1 MLHASSRAFFNRL
14 AESSTAKR
22 LASRYEMKQ
31 PGGFARRFVAG
42 ETLEE
47 AIAAARAVEQRG
59 MMTTLNYLGERV
71 QSAAAAQAA
80 TREYL
85 AVLETVLAAGID
97 RNLSVK
103 LTQLGLETDRAACTA
118 NLKRVLDAAERAQC
132 FIRIDMENST
142 CTDATLDVLEA
153 VWHDGYRNVGVVLQS
168 YLYRSESDV
177 RRVNRLGARIR
188 LVKGAYME
196 PKTTAYQRKADVDA
210 SFVRLMRVLLT
221 ENVYPAI
228 ATHDR
233 RMIDATC
240 AFAAER
246 GLPPDGFEFQLL
258 YGVRRDLQAAVRAR
272 GSRLRIYIPFG
283 QEWFPYFMRRLAERP
298 ANVLFVVRS
307 RLSER

>member
-14 AESSTAKR
+14 AGSSTIKR
-22 LASRYEMKQ
+22 LASRYGMKQ

-47 AIAAARAVEQRG
+47 AIAAACAVEQRG

-85 AVLETVLAAGID
+85 AVLETVLAAGIG

-118 NLKRVLDAAERAQC
+118 NLKQVLDAAERAQC

-142 CTDATLDVLEA
+142 CTDATLDILEA

-196 PKTTAYQRKADVDA
+196 PKTIAYQRKADVDA
-210 SFVRLMRVLLT
+210 NFVRLMRVLLT
-221 ENVYPAI
+221 ESVYPAI

-258 YGVRRDLQAAVRAR
+258 YGVRRDLQAAVRDM
-272 GSRLRIYIPFG
+272 GSRLRIYMPFG
-283 QEWFPYFMRRLAERP
+283 REWFPYFMRRLGERP

-307 RLSER
+307 LSER

>member
-14 AESSTAKR
+14 AGSSTIKR
-22 LASRYEMKQ
+22 LASRYGMKQ

-85 AVLETVLAAGID
+85 AVVETVLAAGIG

-118 NLKRVLDAAERAQC
+118 NLKQVLDAAERAQC

-142 CTDATLDVLEA
+142 CTDATLDILEA
-153 VWHDGYRNVGVVLQS
+153 VWQDGYRNVGVVLQS

-196 PKTTAYQRKADVDA
+196 PKAIAYQRKADVDA
-210 SFVRLMRVLLT
+210 NFVRLMRMLLT
-221 ENVYPAI
+221 ESVYPAI

-233 RMIDATC
+233 RMIDATY

-258 YGVRRDLQAAVRAR
+258 YGVRRDLQAAVRDM
-272 GSRLRIYIPFG
+272 GSRLRIYMPFG
-283 QEWFPYFMRRLAERP
+283 REWFPYFMRRLGERP

-307 RLSER
+307 LSER

>member
-14 AESSTAKR
+14 AGSSTIKR
-22 LASRYEMKQ
+22 LASRYGMKQ

-85 AVLETVLAAGID
+85 AVLEAVLAAGIG

-103 LTQLGLETDRAACTA
+103 LTQLGLETDRAACIA
-118 NLKRVLDAAERAQC
+118 NLKQVLDAAERAQC
-132 FIRIDMENST
+132 FIRIDMENSA
-142 CTDATLDVLEA
+142 CTDTTLDIFEG
-153 VWHDGYRNVGVVLQS
+153 VWRDGYRNVGVVLQS

-196 PKTTAYQRKADVDA
+196 PKTIAYQRKADVDA
-210 SFVRLMRVLLT
+210 NFVRLMRVLLT
-221 ENVYPAI
+221 ESVYPAI
-228 ATHDR
+228 ATHDQ

-258 YGVRRDLQAAVRAR
+258 YGVSRDVQAAVRAM
-272 GSRLRIYIPFG
+272 GSRLRIYMPFG
-283 QEWFPYFMRRLAERP
+283 REWFPYFMRRLGERP
-298 ANVLFVVRS
+298 ANVLFVLRS
-307 RLSER
+307 LSER

>member
-14 AESSTAKR
+14 AGSSTIKR
-22 LASRYEMKQ
+22 LASRYGMKQ

-59 MMTTLNYLGERV
+59 VMTTLNYLGERV

-85 AVLETVLAAGID
+85 AVLETVLAAGIG

-118 NLKRVLDAAERAQC
+118 NLKQVLDAAERAQC

-142 CTDATLDVLEA
+142 CTDATLDILEA

-196 PKTTAYQRKADVDA
+196 PKTIAYQRKADVDA
-210 SFVRLMRVLLT
+210 NFVRLMRVLLT
-221 ENVYPAI
+221 ESVYPAI

-258 YGVRRDLQAAVRAR
+258 YGVRRDLQAAVRDM
-272 GSRLRIYIPFG
+272 GSRLRIYMPFG
-283 QEWFPYFMRRLAERP
+283 REWFPYFMRRLGERP

-307 RLSER
+307 LSER

>member
-14 AESSTAKR
+14 ASSSAIKQ
-22 LASRYEMKQ
+22 LASRYGMNQ
-31 PGGFARRFVAG
+31 PGGFARRWVAG

-47 AIAAARAVEQRG
+47 AIATARAVEQGG

-80 TREYL
+80 TREHL
-85 AVLETVLAAGID
+85 AVLETVLAAGIG

-103 LTQLGLETDRAACTA
+103 LTQLGLETDRAACIA
-118 NLKRVLDAAERAQC
+118 NLKQVLDAAERAQC
-132 FIRIDMENST
+132 FIRIDMEDSA
-142 CTDATLDVLEA
+142 CTDATLDIFED
-153 VWHDGYRNVGVVLQS
+153 VWRDGYRNVGVVLQS

-196 PKTTAYQRKADVDA
+196 PKTIAYQRKADVDA

-221 ENVYPAI
+221 ESVYPAI

-233 RMIDATC
+233 RH
-240 AFAAER
+240 
-246 GLPPDGFEFQLL
+246 
-258 YGVRRDLQAAVRAR
+258 V
-272 GSRLRIYIPFG
+272 RLRCRAQTPA
-283 QEWFPYFMRRLAERP
+283 RRLRVSAPLRRP
-298 ANVLFVVRS
+298 S
-307 RLSER
+307 

>member
-14 AESSTAKR
+14 AGSSTIKR
-22 LASRYEMKQ
+22 LASRYGMKQ

-85 AVLETVLAAGID
+85 AVLETVLAAGIG

-118 NLKRVLDAAERAQC
+118 NLKQVLDAAERAQC

-142 CTDATLDVLEA
+142 CTDATLDILEA

-196 PKTTAYQRKADVDA
+196 PKTIAYQRKADVDA
-210 SFVRLMRVLLT
+210 NFVRLMRVLLT
-221 ENVYPAI
+221 ESVYPAI

-258 YGVRRDLQAAVRAR
+258 YGVRRDLQAAVRDM
-272 GSRLRIYIPFG
+272 GSRLRIYMPFG
-283 QEWFPYFMRRLAERP
+283 REWFPYFMRRLSERP

-307 RLSER
+307 LSER

>member
-14 AESSTAKR
+14 AGSSTIKR
-22 LASRYEMKQ
+22 LASRYGMKQ

-85 AVLETVLAAGID
+85 AVLETVLAAGIG

-118 NLKRVLDAAERAQC
+118 NLKQVLDAAERAQC

-142 CTDATLDVLEA
+142 CTDATLDILEA

-196 PKTTAYQRKADVDA
+196 PKTIAYQRKADVDA
-210 SFVRLMRVLLT
+210 NFVRLMRVLLT
-221 ENVYPAI
+221 ESVYPAI

-258 YGVRRDLQAAVRAR
+258 YGVRRDLQAAVRDM
-272 GSRLRIYIPFG
+272 GSRLRIYMPFG
-283 QEWFPYFMRRLAERP
+283 REWFPYFMRRLGERP

-307 RLSER
+307 LSER

>member
-14 AESSTAKR
+14 AGSSTIKR
-22 LASRYEMKQ
+22 LASRYGMKQ

-47 AIAAARAVEQRG
+47 AIAAARGVEQRG

-85 AVLETVLAAGID
+85 AVVETVLAAGIG

-118 NLKRVLDAAERAQC
+118 NLKQVLDAAERAQC
-132 FIRIDMENST
+132 FIRIDMENSA
-142 CTDATLDVLEA
+142 CTDATLDILEA

-196 PKTTAYQRKADVDA
+196 PKTIAYQRKADVDA
-210 SFVRLMRVLLT
+210 NFVRLMRVLLT
-221 ENVYPAI
+221 ESVYPAI

-240 AFAAER
+240 TFAAER

-258 YGVRRDLQAAVRAR
+258 YGVRRDLQAAVRAM
-272 GSRLRIYIPFG
+272 GLRLRIYMPFG
-283 QEWFPYFMRRLAERP
+283 REWFPYFMRRLGERP

-307 RLSER
+307 LSER

>member
-14 AESSTAKR
+14 AGSSTIKR
-22 LASRYEMKQ
+22 LASRYGMKQ

-47 AIAAARAVEQRG
+47 AIAAARTVEQRG

-85 AVLETVLAAGID
+85 AVLEAVLAAGIG

-103 LTQLGLETDRAACTA
+103 LTQLGLETDRAACIA
-118 NLKRVLDAAERAQC
+118 NLKQVLDAAERAQC
-132 FIRIDMENST
+132 FIRIDMENSA
-142 CTDATLDVLEA
+142 CTDTTLDILEG
-153 VWHDGYRNVGVVLQS
+153 VWRDGHRNVGVVLQS

-196 PKTTAYQRKADVDA
+196 PKTIAYQRKADVDA
-210 SFVRLMRVLLT
+210 NFVRLMRVLLT
-221 ENVYPAI
+221 ESVYPAI

-258 YGVRRDLQAAVRAR
+258 YGVRRDLQAAVRAM
-272 GSRLRIYIPFG
+272 GSRLRIYMPFG
-283 QEWFPYFMRRLAERP
+283 REWFPYFMRRLGERP
-298 ANVLFVVRS
+298 ANVLFVLRS
-307 RLSER
+307 LSER

>member
-14 AESSTAKR
+14 AGSSTIKR
-22 LASRYEMKQ
+22 LASRYGMKQ

-47 AIAAARAVEQRG
+47 AIAVARAVEQRG
-59 MMTTLNYLGERV
+59 TMTTLNYLGERV

-85 AVLETVLAAGID
+85 AVLETVLAAGIG

-103 LTQLGLETDRAACTA
+103 LTQLGLEIDREACTA
-118 NLKRVLDAAERAQC
+118 NLKQVLDAASGAQS
-132 FIRIDMENST
+132 FIRLDMEDST

-196 PKTTAYQRKADVDA
+196 PKTIAYQRKADVDA
-210 SFVRLMRVLLT
+210 SFVRLMRLLLT
-221 ENVYPAI
+221 ENIYPAI

-258 YGVRRDLQAAVRAR
+258 YGVRRDLQAAVRAM

-283 QEWFPYFMRRLAERP
+283 QEWFPYFMRRLGERP

-307 RLSER
+307 WLS

>member
-14 AESSTAKR
+14 AGSSTIKR
-22 LASRYEMKQ
+22 LASRYGMKQ
-31 PGGFARRFVAG
+31 PGGFARRWVAG

-85 AVLETVLAAGID
+85 AVLEAVLAAGIG
-97 RNLSVK
+97 RNLSLK
-103 LTQLGLETDRAACTA
+103 LTQLGLEADRAACIT
-118 NLKRVLDAAERAQC
+118 NLKQVLDVAERAEC
-132 FIRIDMENST
+132 FIRIDMEDST
-142 CTDATLDVLEA
+142 CTDATLDILEG
-153 VWHDGYRNVGVVLQS
+153 VWRDGYRNVGVVLQS

-196 PKTTAYQRKADVDA
+196 PKTIAYQRKADVDA

-221 ENVYPAI
+221 ESVYPAI

-258 YGVRRDLQAAVRAR
+258 YGVRRDLQAAVRAM
-272 GSRLRIYIPFG
+272 GSRLRIYMPFG
-283 QEWFPYFMRRLAERP
+283 REWFPYFMRRLGERP

-307 RLSER
+307 LSER

>member
-14 AESSTAKR
+14 AGSSTIKR
-22 LASRYEMKQ
+22 LASRYGMKQ
-31 PGGFARRFVAG
+31 PGGFARRWVAG

-103 LTQLGLETDRAACTA
+103 LTQLGLETDRAACIA
-118 NLKRVLDAAERAQC
+118 NLKQVLDAAERAQC

-142 CTDATLDVLEA
+142 CTDATLDILEG
-153 VWHDGYRNVGVVLQS
+153 VWRDGYRNVGVVLQS

-196 PKTTAYQRKADVDA
+196 PKTIAYQRKADVDA

-221 ENVYPAI
+221 ESVYPAI

-258 YGVRRDLQAAVRAR
+258 YGVRRDLQAAVRAM
-272 GSRLRIYIPFG
+272 GSRLRIYMPFG
-283 QEWFPYFMRRLAERP
+283 REWFPYFMRRLGERP

-307 RLSER
+307 LSER

>member
-14 AESSTAKR
+14 AGSSTIKR
-22 LASRYEMKQ
+22 LASRYGMKQ

-59 MMTTLNYLGERV
+59 MMTTLNYLSERV

-85 AVLETVLAAGID
+85 AVLETVLAAGIG

-118 NLKRVLDAAERAQC
+118 NLKQVLDAAERAQC

-142 CTDATLDVLEA
+142 CTDATLDILEG
-153 VWHDGYRNVGVVLQS
+153 VWRDGYRNVGVVLQS

-196 PKTTAYQRKADVDA
+196 PKTIAYQRKADVDA
-210 SFVRLMRVLLT
+210 NFVRLMRVLLT
-221 ENVYPAI
+221 ESVYPAI

-258 YGVRRDLQAAVRAR
+258 YGVRRDLQAAVRDM
-272 GSRLRIYIPFG
+272 GSRLRIYMPFG
-283 QEWFPYFMRRLAERP
+283 REWFPYFMRRLGERP

-307 RLSER
+307 LSER

>member
-14 AESSTAKR
+14 AGSSTIKQ
-22 LASRYEMKQ
+22 LASRYGMNQ
-31 PGGFARRFVAG
+31 PGGFARRWVAG

-47 AIAAARAVEQRG
+47 AIATARAVEQGG

-85 AVLETVLAAGID
+85 AVLETVLAAGIG

-103 LTQLGLETDRAACTA
+103 LTQLGLETDRAACIA
-118 NLKRVLDAAERAQC
+118 NLKQVLDAAERAQC

-142 CTDATLDVLEA
+142 CTDATLDILED
-153 VWHDGYRNVGVVLQS
+153 VWRDGYRNVGVVLQS

-196 PKTTAYQRKADVDA
+196 PKTIAYQRKADVDA
-210 SFVRLMRVLLT
+210 NFVRLMRVLLT
-221 ENVYPAI
+221 ESVYPAI

-246 GLPPDGFEFQLL
+246 RLPPDGFEFQLL
-258 YGVRRDLQAAVRAR
+258 YGVRRDLQAAVRAM
-272 GSRLRIYIPFG
+272 GSRLRIYMPFG
-283 QEWFPYFMRRLAERP
+283 REWFPYFMRRLGERP
-298 ANVLFVVRS
+298 ANVLFVLRS
-307 RLSER
+307 LSER

>member
-14 AESSTAKR
+14 AGSSTIKR
-22 LASRYEMKQ
+22 LASRYGMKQ

-85 AVLETVLAAGID
+85 AVLEMVLAAGIG

-118 NLKRVLDAAERAQC
+118 NLKQVLDAAERAQC

-142 CTDATLDVLEA
+142 CTDATLDILEA

-196 PKTTAYQRKADVDA
+196 PKTIAYQRKADVDA
-210 SFVRLMRVLLT
+210 NFVRLMRVLLT
-221 ENVYPAI
+221 ESVYPAI

-258 YGVRRDLQAAVRAR
+258 YGVRRDLQAAVRDM
-272 GSRLRIYIPFG
+272 GSRLRIYMPFG
-283 QEWFPYFMRRLAERP
+283 REWFPYFMRRLGERP

-307 RLSER
+307 LSER

>member
-14 AESSTAKR
+14 AGSSTIKR
-22 LASRYEMKQ
+22 LASRYGMKQ

-85 AVLETVLAAGID
+85 AVLEMVLAAGIG

-118 NLKRVLDAAERAQC
+118 NLKQVLDAAERAQC

-142 CTDATLDVLEA
+142 CTDATLDILEA
-153 VWHDGYRNVGVVLQS
+153 VWHDGYRNVGIVLQS

-196 PKTTAYQRKADVDA
+196 PKTIAYQRKADVDA
-210 SFVRLMRVLLT
+210 NFVRLMRVLLT
-221 ENVYPAI
+221 ESVYPAI

-258 YGVRRDLQAAVRAR
+258 YGVRRDLQAAVRDM
-272 GSRLRIYIPFG
+272 GSRLRIYMPFG
-283 QEWFPYFMRRLAERP
+283 REWFPYFMRRLGERP

-307 RLSER
+307 LSER

>member
-14 AESSTAKR
+14 AGSSTIKR
-22 LASRYEMKQ
+22 LASRYGMKQ

-85 AVLETVLAAGID
+85 AVVETVLAAGIG

-103 LTQLGLETDRAACTA
+103 LTQLGLETDRTACTA
-118 NLKRVLDAAERAQC
+118 NLKQVLDAAERAQC

-142 CTDATLDVLEA
+142 CTDATLDILEA
-153 VWHDGYRNVGVVLQS
+153 VWQDGYRNVGVVLQS

-196 PKTTAYQRKADVDA
+196 PKAIAYQRKADVDA
-210 SFVRLMRVLLT
+210 NFVRLMRVLLT
-221 ENVYPAI
+221 ESVYPAI

-258 YGVRRDLQAAVRAR
+258 YGVRRDLQAAVRDM
-272 GSRLRIYIPFG
+272 GSRLRIYMPFG
-283 QEWFPYFMRRLAERP
+283 REWFPYFMRRLGERP

-307 RLSER
+307 LSER

>member
-14 AESSTAKR
+14 AGSSTIKR
-22 LASRYEMKQ
+22 LASRYGMKQ

-85 AVLETVLAAGID
+85 AVVETVLAAGIG

-103 LTQLGLETDRAACTA
+103 LTQLGLETDRTACTA
-118 NLKRVLDAAERAQC
+118 NLKQVLDAAERAQC

-142 CTDATLDVLEA
+142 CTDATLDILEA
-153 VWHDGYRNVGVVLQS
+153 VWQDGYRNVGVVLQS

-196 PKTTAYQRKADVDA
+196 PKAIAYQRKADADA
-210 SFVRLMRVLLT
+210 NFVRLMRVLLT
-221 ENVYPAI
+221 ESVYPAI

-233 RMIDATC
+233 RH
-240 AFAAER
+240 
-246 GLPPDGFEFQLL
+246 
-258 YGVRRDLQAAVRAR
+258 VRLRRRAR
-272 GSRLRIYIPFG
+272 TPARRLRVSAPL
-283 QEWFPYFMRRLAERP
+283 RRP
-298 ANVLFVVRS
+298 S
-307 RLSER
+307 

>member
-14 AESSTAKR
+14 AGSSTIKR
-22 LASRYEMKQ
+22 LASRYGMKQ

-85 AVLETVLAAGID
+85 AVLETVLAAGIG

-118 NLKRVLDAAERAQC
+118 NLKQVLDAAERAQC
-132 FIRIDMENST
+132 FIRIDMEDST
-142 CTDATLDVLEA
+142 CTDATLDILEV

-196 PKTTAYQRKADVDA
+196 PKTIAYQRKADVDA
-210 SFVRLMRVLLT
+210 NFVRLMRVLLT
-221 ENVYPAI
+221 ESVYPAI

-246 GLPPDGFEFQLL
+246 GLPPDGFGVSAPLTASVAISRRP
-258 YGVRRDLQAAVRAR
+258 YGTWGLGCASTCPSA
-272 GSRLRIYIPFG
+272 GSGSPISCAG
-283 QEWFPYFMRRLAERP
+283 WASGRP
-298 ANVLFVVRS
+298 TCS
-307 RLSER
+307 SS

>member
-14 AESSTAKR
+14 AGSSTIKR
-22 LASRYEMKQ
+22 LASRYGMKQ

-47 AIAAARAVEQRG
+47 AIVTARAVEQRG
-59 MMTTLNYLGERV
+59 MTTTLNYLGERV

-85 AVLETVLAAGID
+85 AVLETVLAAGIS

-118 NLKRVLDAAERAQC
+118 NLKHVLDAAQRAQC
-132 FIRIDMENST
+132 FTRIDMENST
-142 CTDATLDVLEA
+142 CTDATLDILEA
-153 VWHDGYRNVGVVLQS
+153 MWHDGYRNVGVVLQS

-177 RRVNRLGARIR
+177 RRVNRLGASIR

-196 PKTTAYQRKADVDA
+196 PKTIAYQKKADVDA

-258 YGVRRDLQAAVRAR
+258 YGVRRDLQAAVRAM
-272 GSRLRIYIPFG
+272 GSRLRIYLPFG
-283 QEWFPYFMRRLAERP
+283 REWFPYFMRRLGERP

-307 RLSER
+307 LSER

>member
-14 AESSTAKR
+14 AGSSTIKR
-22 LASRYEMKQ
+22 LASRYGMKQ

-59 MMTTLNYLGERV
+59 MMTTLNYLSERV

-85 AVLETVLAAGID
+85 AVLETVLAAGIG

-118 NLKRVLDAAERAQC
+118 NLKQVLDAAERAQC

-142 CTDATLDVLEA
+142 CTDATLDILEA

-196 PKTTAYQRKADVDA
+196 PKTIAYQRKADVDA
-210 SFVRLMRVLLT
+210 NFVRLMRVLLT
-221 ENVYPAI
+221 ESVYPAI

-258 YGVRRDLQAAVRAR
+258 YGVRRDLQAAVRDM
-272 GSRLRIYIPFG
+272 GSRLRIYMPFG
-283 QEWFPYFMRRLAERP
+283 REWFPYFMRRLGERP

-307 RLSER
+307 LSER

>member
-14 AESSTAKR
+14 AGSSTIKR
-22 LASRYEMKQ
+22 LASRYGMNQ
-31 PGGFARRFVAG
+31 PGGFARRWVAG

-47 AIAAARAVEQRG
+47 AIATARAVEQGG

-85 AVLETVLAAGID
+85 AVLETVLAAGIG

-103 LTQLGLETDRAACTA
+103 LTQLGLETDRAACIA
-118 NLKRVLDAAERAQC
+118 NLKQVLDAAERAQC
-132 FIRIDMENST
+132 FIRIDMEDSA
-142 CTDATLDVLEA
+142 CTDATLDILED
-153 VWHDGYRNVGVVLQS
+153 VWRDGYRNVGVVLQS

-196 PKTTAYQRKADVDA
+196 PKTIAYQRKADVDA

-221 ENVYPAI
+221 ESVYPAI

-246 GLPPDGFEFQLL
+246 RLPPDGFEFQLL
-258 YGVRRDLQAAVRAR
+258 YGVRRDLQAAVRAM
-272 GSRLRIYIPFG
+272 GSRVRIYMPFG
-283 QEWFPYFMRRLAERP
+283 REWFPYFMRRLGERP
-298 ANVLFVVRS
+298 ANVLFVLRS
-307 RLSER
+307 LSER

>member
-14 AESSTAKR
+14 AGSSTIKR
-22 LASRYEMKQ
+22 LASRYGMKQ

-85 AVLETVLAAGID
+85 AVLETVLAAGIG

-103 LTQLGLETDRAACTA
+103 LTQLGLETDRAACIA
-118 NLKRVLDAAERAQC
+118 NLKQVLDAAERAQC

-142 CTDATLDVLEA
+142 CTDATLDILEA

-196 PKTTAYQRKADVDA
+196 PKTIAYQRKADVDA
-210 SFVRLMRVLLT
+210 NFVRLMRVLLT
-221 ENVYPAI
+221 ESVYPAI

-258 YGVRRDLQAAVRAR
+258 YGVRRDLQAAVRAM
-272 GSRLRIYIPFG
+272 GSRLRIYMPFG
-283 QEWFPYFMRRLAERP
+283 REWFPYFMRRLGERP

-307 RLSER
+307 LSER

>member
-14 AESSTAKR
+14 AGSSTIKR
-22 LASRYEMKQ
+22 LASRYGMKQ
-31 PGGFARRFVAG
+31 PGGFARRWVAG

-47 AIAAARAVEQRG
+47 AIAAARAVEERG

-103 LTQLGLETDRAACTA
+103 LTQLGLETDRAACIA
-118 NLKRVLDAAERAQC
+118 NLKQVLDAAERAQC

-142 CTDATLDVLEA
+142 CTDATLDILEA

-196 PKTTAYQRKADVDA
+196 PKTIAYQRKADVDA

-221 ENVYPAI
+221 ESVYPAI

-258 YGVRRDLQAAVRAR
+258 YGVRRDLQAAVRAM
-272 GSRLRIYIPFG
+272 GSRLRIYMPFG
-283 QEWFPYFMRRLAERP
+283 REWFPYFMRRLGERP

-307 RLSER
+307 LSER

>member
-14 AESSTAKR
+14 AGSSTIKR
-22 LASRYEMKQ
+22 LASRYGMKQ

-47 AIAAARAVEQRG
+47 AIAVARAVEQRG
-59 MMTTLNYLGERV
+59 TMTTLNYLGERV

-85 AVLETVLAAGID
+85 AVLETVLAAGIG

-103 LTQLGLETDRAACTA
+103 LTQLGLEIDREACTA
-118 NLKRVLDAAERAQC
+118 NLKQVLDAASGAQC
-132 FIRIDMENST
+132 FIRLDMEDST

-196 PKTTAYQRKADVDA
+196 PKTIAYQRKADVDA
-210 SFVRLMRVLLT
+210 SFVRLMRLLLT

-258 YGVRRDLQAAVRAR
+258 YGVRRDLQAAVRAM

-283 QEWFPYFMRRLAERP
+283 QEWFPYFMRRLGERP

-307 RLSER
+307 WLS

>member
-14 AESSTAKR
+14 AGSSTIKR
-22 LASRYEMKQ
+22 LASRYGMNQ
-31 PGGFARRFVAG
+31 PGGFARRWVAG

-47 AIAAARAVEQRG
+47 AIATARAVEQGG

-85 AVLETVLAAGID
+85 AVLETVLAAGIG

-103 LTQLGLETDRAACTA
+103 LTQLGLETDRAVCIA
-118 NLKRVLDAAERAQC
+118 NLKQVLDAAERAQC
-132 FIRIDMENST
+132 FIRIDMEDSA
-142 CTDATLDVLEA
+142 CTDATLDILED
-153 VWHDGYRNVGVVLQS
+153 VWRDGYRNVGVVLQS

-196 PKTTAYQRKADVDA
+196 PKTIAYQRKADVDA

-221 ENVYPAI
+221 ESVYPAI

-246 GLPPDGFEFQLL
+246 RLPPDGFEFQLL
-258 YGVRRDLQAAVRAR
+258 YGVRRDLQAAVRAM
-272 GSRLRIYIPFG
+272 GSRVRIYMPFG
-283 QEWFPYFMRRLAERP
+283 REWFPYFMRRLGERP
-298 ANVLFVVRS
+298 ANVLFVFRS
-307 RLSER
+307 LSER

>member
-1 MLHASSRAFFNRL
+1 MLHASSRAFFNQL
-14 AESSTAKR
+14 AGSPTIKR
-22 LASRYEMKQ
+22 LASRYGMKQ

-85 AVLETVLAAGID
+85 AVLETVLAAGIG

-118 NLKRVLDAAERAQC
+118 NLKQVLDAAKRAQC
-132 FIRIDMENST
+132 FIRLDMENST
-142 CTDATLDVLEA
+142 CTDATLDILEA

-168 YLYRSESDV
+168 YLYRSESDA

-196 PKTTAYQRKADVDA
+196 PKTIAYQRKADVDA
-210 SFVRLMRVLLT
+210 SFVRLMRLLLA

-258 YGVRRDLQAAVRAR
+258 YGVRRDLQAAVRAM
-272 GSRLRIYIPFG
+272 GFRLRIYIPFG
-283 QEWFPYFMRRLAERP
+283 REWFPYFMRRLGERP

-307 RLSER
+307 WLSER

>member
-14 AESSTAKR
+14 AGSSTIKR
-22 LASRYEMKQ
+22 LASRYGMKQ
-31 PGGFARRFVAG
+31 PGGFARRWVAG

-103 LTQLGLETDRAACTA
+103 LTQLGLETDRAACIA
-118 NLKRVLDAAERAQC
+118 NLKQVLDAAERAEC
-132 FIRIDMENST
+132 FIRIDMEDST
-142 CTDATLDVLEA
+142 CTDATLDILEG
-153 VWHDGYRNVGVVLQS
+153 VWRDGYRNVGVVLQS

-196 PKTTAYQRKADVDA
+196 PKTIAYQRKADVDA

-221 ENVYPAI
+221 ESVYPAI

-258 YGVRRDLQAAVRAR
+258 YGVRRDLQAAVRAM
-272 GSRLRIYIPFG
+272 GSRLRIYMPFG
-283 QEWFPYFMRRLAERP
+283 REWFPYFMRRLGERP

-307 RLSER
+307 LSER

>member
-14 AESSTAKR
+14 AGSSTIKR
-22 LASRYEMKQ
+22 LASRYGMKQ

-59 MMTTLNYLGERV
+59 VMTTLNYLGERV

-85 AVLETVLAAGID
+85 AVLETVLAAGIG

-118 NLKRVLDAAERAQC
+118 NLKQVLDTAERAQC

-142 CTDATLDVLEA
+142 CTDATLDILEA

-196 PKTTAYQRKADVDA
+196 PKTIAYQRKADVDA
-210 SFVRLMRVLLT
+210 NFVRLMRVLLT
-221 ENVYPAI
+221 ESVYSAI

-258 YGVRRDLQAAVRAR
+258 YGVRRDLQAVVQDM
-272 GSRLRIYIPFG
+272 GSRLRIYMPFG
-283 QEWFPYFMRRLAERP
+283 REWFPYFMRRLGEWP

-307 RLSER
+307 LSER